1 MVYGVVFF
9 VIGYMYSSQWIYDNV
24 FVPYMNTWLEYEKMG
39 IQAENMALL
48 PIWFPILGVYTVF
61 YWAITGYG
69 WWRITTKTGVDLG

>member
-1 MVYGVVFF
+1 
-9 VIGYMYSSQWIYDNV
+9 
-24 FVPYMNTWLEYEKMG
+24 MNTWLEYEKMG